1 MVNKKYK
8 EAAGF
13 CFKVENNA
21 RLIESSMEKFTK
33 SSDLLNLKSDLQTQ
47 LKKLLNEL
55 NESEYKVQTAAILED
70 GTSESADSKKENEKT
85 SNEKLEKIVSVSF
98 VLF

>member
-1 MVNKKYK
+1 LTNKKYK

-13 CFKVENNA
+13 CFKVENNV
-21 RLIESSMEKFTK
+21 RLIESSLEKFSKT
-33 SSDLLNLKSDLQTQ
+33 SDLLNSKADLQTQ

-70 GTSESADSKKENEKT
+70 GTNESADSKKENEKT
-85 SNEKLEKIVSVSF
+85 SNDKLEKNVSF
-98 VLF
+98 Y